1 MYPNKQLIIKTME
14 LFQEIDIINCLLPV
28 AGFIVGMLGPI
39 SGGGGGFVFMP
50 FFTLLM
56 DMPAQSA
63 VLNTLLATIPV
74 CLVGS
79 MRNYKNGY
87 VSRDTVLS
95 FALFGIIGA
104 TLGAVIARVIGS
116 SILKTVFGIYAI
128 IIAFNIAASALVRA
142 KRTVYGKC
150 CSHQP
155 GSQKS
160 LSSWIYGI
168 SAGMITGAFGT
179 SGTGPVMAGLFNLQI
194 PLKTVIGTSLF
205 IILVNTM
212 FASGVHLLSGGVNLA
227 AIGLITAGS
236 VPGSVIGTKILASSE
251 IDKYEPA
258 AKYIYAVVI
267 AIIGLMMIWG
277 GQ

>member
-1 MYPNKQLIIKTME
+1 MDF
-14 LFQEIDIINCLLPV
+14 FQKIDIINCLLPV
-28 AGFIVGMLGPI
+28 AGFIAGMLGPI
-39 SGGGGGFVFMP
+39 SGGGGGFFFMP

-56 DMPAQSA
+56 NMPAQSA

-79 MRNYKNGY
+79 LRNYQNGY
-87 VSRDTVLS
+87 VNPGTVLS

-104 TLGAVIARVIGS
+104 TLGAVIVRIIGS
-116 SILKTVFGIYAI
+116 RILKTAFGIYAI
-128 IIAFNIAASALVRA
+128 IIAFNIVLSALG
-142 KRTVYGKC
+142 RTKMTVDGKC
-150 CSHQP
+150 CSNQP

-160 LSSWIYGI
+160 PSSWIYGI
-168 SAGMITGAFGT
+168 SAGLITGAFGT
-179 SGTGPVMAGLFNLQI
+179 SGTGPVLAGLFNLQI
-194 PLKTVIGTSLF
+194 PFKTVIGTSLF

-212 FASGVHLLSGGVNLA
+212 FASGVHLLSGNVNLA

-258 AKYIYAVVI
+258 AKYVYAVVI

-277 GQ
+277 RQ